1 MLLDFLLLQYLYHNQ
16 HGKTCDYCL
25 FFCHIETHLLIT
37 DKNLNFIAEKWVD
50 LFSFL
55 IEMVLFDFL

>member
-1 MLLDFLLLQYLYHNQ
+1 ME
-16 HGKTCDYCL
+16 KTCDYSL

-55 IEMVLFDFL
+55 NEMV